1 LGSSLTLRLFCD
13 IKAVLFDSWDN
24 RQLGALKNYIRQ
36 LGDMLGRSFELSA
49 DELKRARGLIQQ
61 IVEVE
66 SFADLG
72 FEYAIQSSGSLEQFS
87 SGSFQLV
94 VSRGRPRT
102 CQKSSAPN
110 AYR

>member
-1 LGSSLTLRLFCD
+1 
-13 IKAVLFDSWDN
+13 
-24 RQLGALKNYIRQ
+24 LGALKNYIRQ

-66 SFADLG
+66 SFADLYSLLG

-87 SGSFQLV
+87 SDSF
-94 VSRGRPRT
+94 
-102 CQKSSAPN
+102 
-110 AYR
+110 